1 MSKSSHLPETSARR
15 APENLAILLR
25 EPFRAIS
32 DELIERLAARGHPDV
47 RAAHGNVF
55 QYLDDAGT
63 RVGVLAER
71 AQMTKQAMAELIGHL
86 ELHGYVERIA
96 DPDDR
101 RARLVRTTSRGREV
115 FGVVKEFIAELD
127 ARLAARLGQAKVDRL
142 RTLLEELDRAVR
154 ARER

>member
-1 MSKSSHLPETSARR
+1 LSKSSHLPDTTARR

-25 EPFRAIS
+25 EPFRAMS
-32 DELIERLAARGHPDV
+32 DQLVETLAARGHAHV

-71 AQMTKQAMAELIGHL
+71 ARMTKQAMAELVAHL
-86 ELHGYVERIA
+86 EGHGYVERVP

-101 RARLVRTTSRGREV
+101 RAKLVRATGRGREV
-115 FGVVKEFIAELD
+115 FGVVREFVAALE

-142 RTLLEELDRAVR
+142 RGLLEELDRAVR
-154 ARER
+154 SGER